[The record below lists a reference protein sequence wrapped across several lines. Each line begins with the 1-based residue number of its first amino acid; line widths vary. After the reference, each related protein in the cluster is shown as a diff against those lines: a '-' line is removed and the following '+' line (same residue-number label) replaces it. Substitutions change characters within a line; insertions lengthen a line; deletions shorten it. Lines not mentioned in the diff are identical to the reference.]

1 MPSITMNSS
10 RLIICTVAGALT
22 SVAIGPRG
30 AAQSADALLDKL
42 VEKGVLTMEEAEQL
56 REETDKGFNT
66 AYAVKSGLPDWVTA
80 LKINGDFRGR
90 FEGFYADAEGGQR
103 ATSPDWV
110 DRNRWRYRMR
120 LGIVANLHDNF
131 EVGFRLASTDLDN
144 AAGITRGTDPISI
157 NQTFG
162 NNASKHGIGIDLA
175 YLKWYGLNRP
185 DLSGV
190 FTFGKMENPFV
201 FSDMVFDGDYTPEG
215 FGQQFTYTL
224 SSSQALKL
232 NAGQFFLDEIGSS
245 SNDPYLFGGQLRLDS
260 TWNKRITTSVG
271 GAYLGIWN
279 AHQLTSSAVPDI
291 NAGNERFVTT
301 SGTTRSLGAP
311 VSGFGTAVADASIT
325 YTLDSFP
332 MYPGAFPVRLFGD
345 GMRNFSAESASN
357 DGWDV
362 GIQFGRAGRKKT
374 WEVSYRYKVLEGDV
388 WYEEF
393 VDSDFGALYRD
404 TPAAAASQARNLGT
418 GYWAGTN
425 VRGHVVKT
433 GYSPYDFLTFNV
445 TWFNADLI
453 EESAGG
459 TDSNMNRL
467 QVDAVIKF

>member
-1 MPSITMNSS
+1 MYRTNMNS
-10 RLIICTVAGALT
+10 RLTTWTAAGALM
-22 SVAIGPRG
+22 AG
-30 AAQSADALLDKL
+30 ALGLNAQAQSADALLDKL
-42 VEKGVLTMEEAEQL
+42 VEKGVLTMDEAEQL
-56 REETDKGFNT
+56 KEESDKGFTT

-80 LKINGDFRGR
+80 LKINGDLRGR
-90 FEGFYADAEGGQR
+90 FEGFYADAEGGQQ

-144 AAGITRGTDPISI
+144 AAGINRGTDPISI

-162 NNASKHGIGIDLA
+162 NNAAKHGVGIDLA
-175 YLKWYGLNRP
+175 YMKWYGINRP
-185 DLSGV
+185 DFSGV
-190 FTFGKMENPFV
+190 FTLGKMENPFV
-201 FSDMVFDGDYTPEG
+201 FSDAVFDGDYTPEG
-215 FGQQFTYTL
+215 FGQQFTYNL

-232 NAGQFFLDEIGSS
+232 NAGQFILDELGTSS
-245 SNDPYLFGGQLRLDS
+245 SDPYLFGAQVRLES
-260 TWNKRITTSVG
+260 TWNKRITTSA
-271 GAYLGIWN
+271 GASYLGIWN
-279 AHQLTSSAVPDI
+279 ANQLTSSAVPDI
-291 NAGNERFVTT
+291 NAGNTRYVST

-311 VSGFGTAVADASIT
+311 VYGFGTVVADAGIT
-325 YTLDSFP
+325 YSLDSFP
-332 MYPGAFPVRLFGD
+332 MYPGAFPIRLFGD
-345 GMRNFSAESASN
+345 AMRNFSAGSASN
-357 DGWDV
+357 DGYDL
-362 GIQFGRAGRKKT
+362 GIQFGKAGKKKT
-374 WEVSYRYKVLEGDV
+374 WELSYRYKVLEGDV
-388 WYEEF
+388 WYEEL

-404 TPAAAASQARNLGT
+404 PAPATATQARNLST

-425 VRGHVVKT
+425 VRGHVVKA

-453 EESAGG
+453 DEMGDG